1 VRDQVLVEARRIGRC
16 AECDVE
22 LDHRVSPRSAFCSPK
37 CRYRFRDRRKYA
49 ADPEAQRARARA
61 YYAENRERVLEKSA
75 AKRGGSRLPESTS
88 CSECGAPLG
97 GRQRVVCGKR
107 RCVDARYRRLHPEA
121 FAERERRKTERR
133 RLARANR

>member
-1 VRDQVLVEARRIGRC
+1 VFDPVLAEARRIGRC
-16 AECDVE
+16 AECDGE

-61 YYAENRERVLEKSA
+61 YYQANREVVLAKSA
-75 AKRGGSRLPESTS
+75 AKRGGSRSPEATS
-88 CSECGAPLG
+88 CSECGDPLE

-121 FAERERRKTERR
+121 YAERERRKTERR
-133 RLARANR
+133 RLARAKR